1 MLSQNLN
8 FPTASLSVATA
19 LLLWGYSHTS
29 LIALLYSY
37 SSIEELQI
45 LGAIDQVFHFITSG
59 SIGGLP
65 PIVLMVIIFVIGLV
79 VGYLIH
85 LFLKIAIIAAI
96 ILVVVS
102 YFGLFGLSL
111 SALKDLAAQYG
122 SIVYQ
127 YGVLLIGM
135 LPLGIGFIVG
145 LIIGFIFA

>member
-1 MLSQNLN
+1 M
-8 FPTASLSVATA
+8 
-19 LLLWGYSHTS
+19 
-29 LIALLYSY
+29 
-37 SSIEELQI
+37 
-45 LGAIDQVFHFITSG
+45 GAIDQVFHFITSG

-65 PIVLMVIIFVIGLV
+65 PIVVMVIIFVIGLV